1 MYIFLDTF
9 LVSSLSKK
17 ESTLPTLSDTCHQWI
32 LECESK
38 GHTVIIPGMCYY
50 ECLRELEMRQATHQI
65 ERLTN
70 HCVRSFRFIPIT
82 QAHLDAAAILW
93 GQTRR
98 SGKALADPKA
108 LDGDVI
114 LCAQVLSF
122 NLPAS
127 DYVVATTNRKHL
139 SVFVTRDDWQNI
151 TL

>member
-9 LVSSLSKK
+9 LVSSISKQAD
-17 ESTLPTLSDTCHQWI
+17 SPPILSDKYREWI

-38 GHTVIIPGMCYY
+38 GHTIFIPGICYY
-50 ECLRELEMRQATHQI
+50 ESLRELEMRQATSQI
-65 ERLTN
+65 TRLGKY
-70 HCVRSFRFIPIT
+70 CLRPSRFVPIT
-82 QAHLDAAAILW
+82 QSHLDAAAILW

-122 NLPAS
+122 DLPAT
-127 DYVVATTNRKHL
+127 DYIVATTNRKHL
-139 SVFVTRDDWQNI
+139 SAFLTCDDWKNI
-151 TL
+151 AL

>member
-17 ESTLPTLSDTCHQWI
+17 ESHPPTLSDTCRQWI
-32 LECESK
+32 LECESN
-38 GHTVIIPGMCYY
+38 GHIVVIPGICYY
-50 ECLRELEMRQATHQI
+50 ECLRELEMRQATQQI
-65 ERLTN
+65 ERLKN
-70 HCVRSFRFIPIT
+70 HCLRSFRFIAIT
-82 QAHLDAAAILW
+82 QEHLDAAAILW

-98 SGKALADPKA
+98 SGKALGDPKA

-127 DYVVATTNRKHL
+127 DYIVATTNRNHL
-139 SVFVTRDDWQNI
+139 SAFLTCDDWQSI